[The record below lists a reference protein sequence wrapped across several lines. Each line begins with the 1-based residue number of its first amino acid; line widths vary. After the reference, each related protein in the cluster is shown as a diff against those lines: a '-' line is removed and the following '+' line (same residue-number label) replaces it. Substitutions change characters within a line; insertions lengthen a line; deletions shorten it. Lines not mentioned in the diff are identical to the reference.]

1 MIELHDHQ
9 SELVEQVRGAYREGY
24 RAPLVCLSTG
34 GGKTVIFSYIANKAT
49 GCVLIIAHRS
59 ELIKQIS
66 LSLGRFD
73 TLHNVIAPENVIRQC
88 KVDHFKEFG
97 RSFVDHRSK
106 VFVASVQ
113 TLVRRFNTIRAVPDL
128 IIIDEAHHLTG
139 GTQWAKVA
147 DQYPKAR
154 RLLVT
159 ATPIRLDGK
168 GLDEYAD
175 KMILGKP
182 MRWLIDNG
190 YLSDYRLVVPPN
202 ELDLSGIR
210 TKMGDYEKDKL
221 ESAVDKPSITGD
233 AVKHYL
239 SMAKGKR
246 AIVFCVSIKHGK
258 HVAEQFNAAGIP
270 SEMLETDNRESA
282 IQRFRTGEI
291 QVLTSCEIVSEGFDL
306 PAIEVAILLRPTKSM
321 ALYLQQVGRALRVM
335 GGKDCAIILDHVG
348 NSGRV
353 SSGSFIPKHG
363 MPDDDR
369 EWSLKG
375 RERKRRR
382 DDDEPDA
389 KIRTCP
395 ACYCVHKSELTE
407 CPQCGHVYVAGLK
420 REIKQV
426 EGNLVEIKRA
436 ATIQRKKEER
446 DCKTLED
453 FIELGR
459 QRGYQYPE
467 QWAKHRIKFRQKKS

>member
-97 RSFVDHRSK
+97 RSFVDYRSK
-106 VFVASVQ
+106 VYVASVQ

-182 MRWLIDNG
+182 MRWLIENG
-190 YLSDYRLVVPPN
+190 YLSDYRIFAPPN
-202 ELDLSGIR
+202 ALDLSGIATR
-210 TKMGDYEKDKL
+210 MGDYDKT
-221 ESAVDKPSITGD
+221 EINNRVDKPSITGD

-239 SMAKGKR
+239 SMANGKR

-258 HVAEQFNAAGIP
+258 HVAEQFNAAGVA
-270 SEMLETDNRESA
+270 SEMLEGHNRESA
-282 IQRFRTGEI
+282 IDKFRKGEI
-291 QVLTSCEIVSEGFDL
+291 KVLTSCEIVSEGFDL
-306 PAIEVAILLRPTKSM
+306 PAIEVAILLRPTKSTG
-321 ALYLQQVGRALRVM
+321 LYLQQVGRALRVM
-335 GGKDCAIILDHVG
+335 DGKENALILDHVG
-348 NSGRV
+348 NVMR
-353 SSGSFIPKHG
+353 HG
-363 MPDDDR
+363 LPDDDR

-375 RERKRRR
+375 RERKRRAT
-382 DDDEPDA
+382 DDEPDV

-395 ACYCVHKSELTE
+395 SCYCVHKAELSA
-407 CPQCGHVYVAGLK
+407 CPQCGHIYVATE
-420 REIKQV
+420 RRQIKQV
-426 EGNLVEIKRA
+426 EGDLVEIKRA
-436 ATIQRKKEER
+436 ATIKRKKEER

-459 QRGYQYPE
+459 QRGYQYPK
-467 QWAKHRIKFRQKKS
+467 QWATHRMKYRKKSS